1 MYREFFFYLFLL
13 PLGIVQRGFGKDK
26 KKSERVK
33 IRLTRDN
40 KWQIPSA
47 TFVLRLSPCLRIQC
61 SRLGRAG
68 LPVGHFSAI
77 SLPSSYNLKSFFKN
91 HFVLSHGNAGKNDL
105 WWFCRRWRRFRV
117 NARRILKMWVR
128 VCVFVD
134 VLVLLKLRSS
144 ERNGFTIFN
153 VHFALLWL
161 LQSAMALSCGNDCDR
176 CELQESIASTCPREL
191 WIGFPQILGWWC
203 LSLEDAAGGV
213 GARSEAACL
222 GGPFRLL
229 VVYLCVLFISLFI
242 CLWRD

>member
-1 MYREFFFYLFLL
+1 MSFVFSVRLLSWRSKWSKNETGFWLLHHRWCTDRQCIESFFFYLFLL

-68 LPVGHFSAI
+68 LPVGHFSAV

-117 NARRILKMWVR
+117 NSRRILKMWVR

-153 VHFALLWL
+153 VHFALL
-161 LQSAMALSCGNDCDR
+161 
-176 CELQESIASTCPREL
+176 
-191 WIGFPQILGWWC
+191 
-203 LSLEDAAGGV
+203 
-213 GARSEAACL
+213 
-222 GGPFRLL
+222 
-229 VVYLCVLFISLFI
+229 
-242 CLWRD
+242 